1 MLDIIYYFNIFG
13 CLTMGMA
20 LLLIQT
26 APQLINPHYRNAKR
40 FLGIASIIVAL
51 CNALIFY
58 NRVQESVAEIFAMPV
73 LVAAQLQAAL
83 FTFIV
88 LILFHSPY
96 VCRRNIL
103 RHLCPTLFFVGLYL
117 LTILLF
123 PDVRI
128 YSVDEYIANIT
139 NPVLLLRTVFAA
151 TYLTQIVI
159 YVRLFRREQRNYIA
173 KIENYFSDT
182 DKYEF
187 RWASR
192 LFYEAACIGIAV
204 LVFSIFPA
212 PLFDGIITLVITVYY
227 FDFGVRYINYQ
238 YKLYY
243 EALPAIEE
251 KEESQPTKESEGD
264 KELED
269 EMAKLLLYLQQGV
282 VLGDYAEALHIPER
296 KLSVFINSTYG
307 VSFKRWV
314 NNKRVEYATEQMAK
328 HPDYTME
335 RIAELSGFAHK
346 SHFCKIFREITG
358 GSFTEYK
365 NR

>member
-1 MLDIIYYFNIFG
+1 M
-13 CLTMGMA
+13 
-20 LLLIQT
+20 
-26 APQLINPHYRNAKR
+26 
-40 FLGIASIIVAL
+40 
-51 CNALIFY
+51 
-58 NRVQESVAEIFAMPV
+58 
-73 LVAAQLQAAL
+73 
-83 FTFIV
+83 
-88 LILFHSPY
+88 
-96 VCRRNIL
+96 
-103 RHLCPTLFFVGLYL
+103 
-117 LTILLF
+117 
-123 PDVRI
+123 RI

-159 YVRLFRREQRNYIA
+159 YVRLFRREQRNYMA

-212 PLFDGIITLVITVYY
+212 PLFDGIITVVVTVYY

-251 KEESQPTKESEGD
+251 KEESQPAKESEGD
-264 KELED
+264 RELED

-296 KLSVFINSTYG
+296 
-307 VSFKRWV
+307 V

>member
-51 CNALIFY
+51 CNALILY

-182 DKYEF
+182 GKYEF

-212 PLFDGIITLVITVYY
+212 PLFDGIITVVVTVYY
-227 FDFGVRYINYQ
+227 FNFGVRYINYQ

-243 EALPAIEE
+243 EA
-251 KEESQPTKESEGD
+251 
-264 KELED
+264 
-269 EMAKLLLYLQQGV
+269 
-282 VLGDYAEALHIPER
+282 
-296 KLSVFINSTYG
+296 
-307 VSFKRWV
+307 
-314 NNKRVEYATEQMAK
+314 
-328 HPDYTME
+328 
-335 RIAELSGFAHK
+335 
-346 SHFCKIFREITG
+346 
-358 GSFTEYK
+358 
-365 NR
+365 

>member
-1 MLDIIYYFNIFG
+1 M
-13 CLTMGMA
+13 
-20 LLLIQT
+20 
-26 APQLINPHYRNAKR
+26 INPHYRTAKR
-40 FLGIASIIVAL
+40 FLGIASVIVAL
-51 CNALIFY
+51 CNAILLYSRAPQSI
-58 NRVQESVAEIFAMPV
+58 AEIFAMPV

-96 VCRRNIL
+96 VRRQNIL
-103 RHLCPTLFFVGLYL
+103 RHLCPTFVFAGLYFVTVL
-117 LTILLF
+117 IF
-123 PDVRI
+123 PDVRV
-128 YSVDEYIANIT
+128 YSIDEFIANST
-139 NPVLLLRTVFAA
+139 NPALLLRTVFAA
-151 TYLTQIVI
+151 AYLTQIVI
-159 YVRLFRREQRNYIA
+159 YVRLFRREQRNYRA
-173 KIENYFSDT
+173 RIENYFSDT
-182 DKYEF
+182 GKYEF

-204 LVFSIFPA
+204 LLFSIFPA
-212 PLFDGIITLVITVYY
+212 PLFDGIITVAVTVYY
-227 FDFGVRYINYQ
+227 FNFGVRYINYQ

-243 EALPAIEE
+243 EALPAMEE
-251 KEESQPTKESEGD
+251 QEEARPAKEDGGD

-269 EMAKLLLYLQQGV
+269 KMAGLQLYLRQGV
-282 VLGDYAEALHIPER
+282 VLGDYADALHIPQR
-296 KLSVFINSTYG
+296 KLSVFINSTFG
-307 VSFKRWV
+307 VSFKHWV
-314 NNKRVEYATEQMAK
+314 NRKRVEYAKEQMAM